1 MTIVLETP
9 RLRLR
14 ELTTDDAGFILELL
28 NEPAWKRFIGDRGV
42 HTVDEARGYI
52 LTGPRAM
59 YERLSFGLW
68 LIETNDPTAT
78 PLGICGLLK
87 REGLDDVDLGFAL
100 KERYWGRGYGFEAA
114 AATLVHGRDR
124 LKLPRIVAIT
134 SPDNER
140 SGCLLEKLGFRYE
153 RMIRLAEDKPESRL
167 FVLASQNGSAA

>member
-1 MTIVLETP
+1 MTLLETP

-14 ELTTDDAGFILELL
+14 ELATEDAGFILELV
-28 NEPAWKRFIGDRGV
+28 NEPAWTRFIGDRGV
-42 HTVDEARGYI
+42 HTLDDARDYI

-59 YERLSFGLW
+59 YGRLGFGLW
-68 LIETNDPTAT
+68 LVETNDDGAT

-87 REGLDDVDLGFAL
+87 REGLADVDLGFAFL
-100 KERYWGRGYGFEAA
+100 ERFWGRGYALEAA
-114 AATLVHGRDR
+114 TATLAHGRGK

-140 SGCLLEKLGFRYE
+140 SGRLLEKLGFRHE

-167 FVLASQNGSAA
+167 YEMAGPAGSAA